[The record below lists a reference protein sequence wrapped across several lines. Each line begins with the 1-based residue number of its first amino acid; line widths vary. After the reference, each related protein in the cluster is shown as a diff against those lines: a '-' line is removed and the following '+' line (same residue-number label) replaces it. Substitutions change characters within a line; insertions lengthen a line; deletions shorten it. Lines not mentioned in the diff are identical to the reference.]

1 MSYLDFKPSTC
12 RKCGNLVWDGIS
24 ATSACQVK
32 LDTKRLN
39 LIEEIQA
46 LASGVATYQI
56 HRTAG
61 SFEAKL
67 PVMPSKVCGQL
78 CLVRL
83 QSARLLLEML
93 MLVLRSQL
101 LQILAALQLLAIL
114 PHHRQAVLQAPAHP
128 RQLLFQA

>member
-1 MSYLDFKPSTC
+1 MSYLDFKPTTC

-61 SFEAKL
+61 SFEATRRMASRMNAKDPIVLATHTCYTLTVFAEEPPHYWGSPKL
-67 PVMPSKVCGQL
+67 STTTDEVP
-78 CLVRL
+78 
-83 QSARLLLEML
+83 
-93 MLVLRSQL
+93 
-101 LQILAALQLLAIL
+101 
-114 PHHRQAVLQAPAHP
+114 
-128 RQLLFQA
+128 F

>member
-46 LASGVATYQI
+46 LASGIATYQI

-61 SFEAKL
+61 SFEATRRMVPRMGEKDPIVLATHTCYPLTVFAEEPPHYWGKPKL
-67 PVMPSKVCGQL
+67 STTSDEVP
-78 CLVRL
+78 
-83 QSARLLLEML
+83 
-93 MLVLRSQL
+93 
-101 LQILAALQLLAIL
+101 
-114 PHHRQAVLQAPAHP
+114 
-128 RQLLFQA
+128 F

>member
-46 LASGVATYQI
+46 LVSGIATYQI

-61 SFEAKL
+61 SFEATRRMVPRMGAKDPIVLATHTCYPLTVFAEEPPHYWGSPKL
-67 PVMPSKVCGQL
+67 STTSDEVP
-78 CLVRL
+78 
-83 QSARLLLEML
+83 
-93 MLVLRSQL
+93 
-101 LQILAALQLLAIL
+101 
-114 PHHRQAVLQAPAHP
+114 
-128 RQLLFQA
+128 F

>member
-46 LASGVATYQI
+46 LASGIATYQI
-56 HRTAG
+56 HRTAN
-61 SFEAKL
+61 SFEATRRMVPRMGAKDPIVLATHTCYPLTVFAEEPPHYWGKPKL
-67 PVMPSKVCGQL
+67 STTSDEVP
-78 CLVRL
+78 
-83 QSARLLLEML
+83 
-93 MLVLRSQL
+93 
-101 LQILAALQLLAIL
+101 
-114 PHHRQAVLQAPAHP
+114 
-128 RQLLFQA
+128 F

>member
-46 LASGVATYQI
+46 LASGIATYQI

-61 SFEAKL
+61 SFEATRRMASRMNAKNPIVLATHTCYTLTVFAEEPPHYWGSPKL
-67 PVMPSKVCGQL
+67 STTSDEVP
-78 CLVRL
+78 
-83 QSARLLLEML
+83 
-93 MLVLRSQL
+93 
-101 LQILAALQLLAIL
+101 
-114 PHHRQAVLQAPAHP
+114 
-128 RQLLFQA
+128 F

>member
-1 MSYLDFKPSTC
+1 MSYLDFKPINC

-61 SFEAKL
+61 SFEATRRMASRMNAKDPIVLATHTCYTLTVFAEEPPHYWGSPKL
-67 PVMPSKVCGQL
+67 STTTDEVP
-78 CLVRL
+78 
-83 QSARLLLEML
+83 
-93 MLVLRSQL
+93 
-101 LQILAALQLLAIL
+101 
-114 PHHRQAVLQAPAHP
+114 
-128 RQLLFQA
+128 F

>member
-46 LASGVATYQI
+46 LASGIATYQI

-61 SFEAKL
+61 SFEAPRRMVPRIGAKDPIVLATHTCYTLTVFAEEPPHYWGSPKL
-67 PVMPSKVCGQL
+67 STTSDEVP
-78 CLVRL
+78 
-83 QSARLLLEML
+83 
-93 MLVLRSQL
+93 
-101 LQILAALQLLAIL
+101 
-114 PHHRQAVLQAPAHP
+114 
-128 RQLLFQA
+128 F

>member
-61 SFEAKL
+61 SFEATRRMASRMNAKDPIVLATHTCYTLTVFAEEPPHYWGSPKL
-67 PVMPSKVCGQL
+67 STTSDEVP
-78 CLVRL
+78 
-83 QSARLLLEML
+83 
-93 MLVLRSQL
+93 
-101 LQILAALQLLAIL
+101 
-114 PHHRQAVLQAPAHP
+114 
-128 RQLLFQA
+128 F

>member
-1 MSYLDFKPSTC
+1 MSYLDFKPITC

-46 LASGVATYQI
+46 LASGIATYQI

-61 SFEAKL
+61 SFEATRRMASRMNAKNPIVLATHTCYTLTVFAEEPPHYWGSPKL
-67 PVMPSKVCGQL
+67 STTSDEVP
-78 CLVRL
+78 
-83 QSARLLLEML
+83 
-93 MLVLRSQL
+93 
-101 LQILAALQLLAIL
+101 
-114 PHHRQAVLQAPAHP
+114 
-128 RQLLFQA
+128 F

>member
-56 HRTAG
+56 HRTAS
-61 SFEAKL
+61 SFEATRRMVPRMGAKDPIVLATHTCYPLTVFAEEPPHYWGKPKL
-67 PVMPSKVCGQL
+67 STTSDEVP
-78 CLVRL
+78 
-83 QSARLLLEML
+83 
-93 MLVLRSQL
+93 
-101 LQILAALQLLAIL
+101 
-114 PHHRQAVLQAPAHP
+114 
-128 RQLLFQA
+128 F